1 MTETEPETGRR
12 RRVAFAPGRPAVEY
26 ADASNT
32 EAAAAY
38 ARAHV
43 PPFGLSAETVFVDDD
58 RGSLFEAWAKGPVLV
73 PFGGRGGGHVVRRV
87 EDDAAVWS
95 MAVAWAC
102 SPRAAEM
109 WPPRPWPEPDDWT
122 AEFRFVV
129 TGGRDYADRA
139 GAFLAFDRVV
149 SGAYR
154 ALGYPARWRPV
165 PAHGAAHGADEMVDT
180 WADGRQVAYDQVR
193 RFPVKQ
199 SDYDRSGKRAPL
211 ERNTAMLETMRPHL
225 VVALPGGSGT
235 AHCVREARRLGYP
248 VWRPYGAR
256 FPLAAPPPAAK
267 APSKGGARARG

>member
-1 MTETEPETGRR
+1 MTETEPETGGRR

-26 ADASNT
+26 ADASNS

-38 ARAHV
+38 ARS
-43 PPFGLSAETVFVDDD
+43 LSSDKRSTIFVDDD
-58 RGSLFEAWAKGPVLV
+58 RGGLFEAWARGPELL
-73 PFGGRGGGHVVRRV
+73 PFGQHGGGHVVRRV

-95 MAVAWAC
+95 MATAWAS

-180 WADGRQVAYDQVR
+180 WADARQVAYDQVR

-199 SDYDRSGKRAPL
+199 SDYDRAGKRAPL

-225 VVALPGGSGT
+225 VVALPGGNGT

-248 VWRPYGAR
+248 VWRPYGAAR
-256 FPLAAPPPAAK
+256 APAPVAAK
-267 APSKGGARARG
+267 APSKGGARARR